1 MADDAPQDLR
11 DARARA
17 VKQKAA
23 EFGFDAVG
31 IADARAPLDQDFAH
45 YERFVAD
52 GFHGDMAW
60 LAENAETRRSVDHAG
75 ILPRAK
81 SVICLA
87 RRYKRNDD
95 ERDPEFAKKIARYA
109 RGRDYHNHVRRKL
122 RQLSAFV
129 RSLAPDT
136 NARPIVDDAP
146 LLERAWAARA
156 GLGFVGKNGLLIV
169 PGLGSYVLLGEI
181 VTTLELTADSAIPER
196 CGSCTR
202 CLDGCPTQAFPRPFV
217 LDARRCLAYL
227 TIEHRGDIPEEFQ
240 PFVGERFFGCDA
252 CQEVCPFNASSRP
265 QTANTSPFEPH
276 PRWASTTLADVEA
289 LTEATFPAFA
299 EGSPLY
305 RAGVE
310 GLTRNARIARKFSG
324 SGGSSSN
331 G

>member
-11 DARARA
+11 DAHARA

-202 CLDGCPTQAFPRPFV
+202 CLDGCPTQAFRRPDV
-217 LDARRCLAYL
+217 LEARR
-227 TIEHRGDIPEEFQ
+227 
-240 PFVGERFFGCDA
+240 
-252 CQEVCPFNASSRP
+252 
-265 QTANTSPFEPH
+265 
-276 PRWASTTLADVEA
+276 
-289 LTEATFPAFA
+289 
-299 EGSPLY
+299 
-305 RAGVE
+305 
-310 GLTRNARIARKFSG
+310 
-324 SGGSSSN
+324 
-331 G
+331 